1 MLTTT
6 ASIFHIYLYTPIGYV
21 KYRADTQ
28 FLSRDYVRKVAL
40 MIFNKN
46 INQTYDKSGIKSGVK
61 KIFQKN
67 NKLSNKVV
75 AVIVYIL

>member
-1 MLTTT
+1 M
-6 ASIFHIYLYTPIGYV
+6 
-21 KYRADTQ
+21 
-28 FLSRDYVRKVAL
+28 RKGENFILGLFGEPV

-67 NKLSNKVV
+67 DKLSNKVDT
-75 AVIVYIL
+75 VIVYIL